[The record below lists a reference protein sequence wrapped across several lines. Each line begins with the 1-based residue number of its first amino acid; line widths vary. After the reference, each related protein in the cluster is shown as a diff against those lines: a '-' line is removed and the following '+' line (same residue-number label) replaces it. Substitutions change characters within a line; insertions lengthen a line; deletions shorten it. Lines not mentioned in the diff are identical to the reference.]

1 LALTNYKKQFD
12 EIRNCFKDKPLHDW
26 SSNGADAF
34 RYLAVGI
41 DEKRFLQNKYQ
52 EDYALT

>member
-1 LALTNYKKQFD
+1 
-12 EIRNCFKDKPLHDW
+12 LHDW

-52 EDYALT
+52 DDYALT